1 MTDANETSFPQGTQ
15 PVVVAHDLGPGGRRA
30 ADLGGVFARALG
42 APLRLVHAMDTAA
55 DADLGAVPAGLT
67 PAVEVLKAR
76 IAARVATGREALDAE
91 VARLHAAG
99 CADVAGEH
107 VEGRPAEA
115 LVDAARRAHAQLLA
129 IAAHSGEP
137 TPSAPAHGVSR
148 LLGSTAERV
157 VRHAGVPVVVAP
169 DAPASAGLCAGA
181 PWLVGID
188 LGDTSRPPLEA
199 AQRLSARFGGRI
211 VAVHAAKPG
220 EPDRALELAHFVGA
234 GGDAATL
241 TLEGDVADVFARAAA
256 SEGCAALLLGV
267 HEHRGLLA
275 KALGRDAL
283 GPTFR
288 TTQLPVI
295 CVPG

>member
-1 MTDANETSFPQGTQ
+1 MSDANETSFPQGTQ

-30 ADLGGVFARALG
+30 ADLGAVFARALG
-42 APLRLVHAMDTAA
+42 APLLLIHAMDTAA

-67 PAVEVLKAR
+67 PAVEILRAR
-76 IAARVATGREALDAE
+76 IAARVAAERAALDAE
-91 VARLHAAG
+91 VARLRSAG
-99 CADVAGEH
+99 CANVVSEH

-115 LVDAARRAHAQLLA
+115 LVDAARHARAQLLA
-129 IAAHSGEP
+129 VAAHSGEP
-137 TPSAPAHGVSR
+137 TASAPAHGVAR

-157 VRHAGVPVVVAP
+157 VRHAGMSVVVAP
-169 DAPASAGLCAGA
+169 DAPAPAGLCAGA

-188 LGDTSRPPLEA
+188 LGETSRPPLEA

-220 EPDRALELAHFVGA
+220 DPDRALELAHFVGA

-241 TLEGDVADVFARAAA
+241 TLEGEAAEVFARAAA
-256 SEGCAALLLGV
+256 SEGCAAVLLGV